1 MKNLNDIREEINT
14 LDDELLTLIIKRLD
28 LSKEVAA
35 YKKANQLPITDRT
48 REEWILDDITKEKS
62 DDLIMPLRETYE
74 TLFRASRRRQS
85 QLIDPDDSFIQEVLT
100 TMTDTPFP
108 KTGVVAISNDS
119 YDVPVAQTLFEQ
131 PTLLNFSNAM
141 KIVDAVNAGL
151 CDYGILPIEDNRSG
165 ANINT
170 YDLLLDRTC
179 HIVRGMKLNLH
190 YKLVAAPNVP
200 FDKLKTIVV
209 DYRAYNHCSTFLN
222 GVQCDIVEKTAN
234 DIVKDITNPSDDF
247 IAWIVPAHMPII
259 DAIRVLRSD
268 VANTGDYVRYI
279 CLTKTP
285 HIYPASDHFSLML
298 SIPDQAG
305 GLNNILSPFAALGVN
320 LTLLESR
327 PIVDEKET
335 RHRFFL
341 DFTGNIHNTQ
351 LQLLINDLART
362 CLSFSLL
369 GAYKHVELSL

>member
-1 MKNLNDIREEINT
+1 MKDLTEIREEINS
-14 LDDELLTLIIKRLD
+14 LDDELLSLIIKRLD

-35 YKKANQLPITDRT
+35 YKKANHLPITDRT
-48 REEWILDDITKEKS
+48 REEWILEDITKEKS
-62 DDLIMPLRETYE
+62 TDLIAPLRETYE
-74 TLFRASRRRQS
+74 TLFRVSRRRQS
-85 QLIDPDDSFIQEVLT
+85 QLIDPDNTFIDNVLE

-108 KTGVVAISNDS
+108 QTGVVAISNDS
-119 YDVPVAQTLFEQ
+119 YDVPVAQALFHQ

-179 HIVRGMKLNLH
+179 HIVRGLKLNLH
-190 YKLVAAPNVP
+190 YKLVAAHNVP

-209 DYRAYNHCSTFLN
+209 DHRAYNHCSTFLDS
-222 GVQCDIVEKTAN
+222 VQCDVVEKTTA
-234 DIVKDITNPSDDF
+234 DIASDIIQPSDDF
-247 IAWIVPAHMPII
+247 IAWIVPAHMNTS
-259 DAIRVLRSD
+259 DAVRVLRSD

-279 CLTKTP
+279 CLTKKP
-285 HIYPASDHFSLML
+285 AIYSASDYFSLML

-341 DFTGNIHNTQ
+341 DFTGDINDIQ
-351 LQLLINDLART
+351 LQLLINDLSRT

-369 GAYKHVELSL
+369 GAYKHLELSL